1 MDLIIPSDYDR
12 SNLIIY
18 LLPPSATGL
27 SFPPPVGSNL
37 NAPSDMSTSVIPL
50 SIASKSAIAIVRSR
64 QRIFGF
70 LNFKDK
76 VRVDVDGFIKLDYDS
91 YSMNHIASVDP

>member
-1 MDLIIPSDYDR
+1 
-12 SNLIIY
+12 
-18 LLPPSATGL
+18 
-27 SFPPPVGSNL
+27 
-37 NAPSDMSTSVIPL
+37 MSTSVIPL
-50 SIASKSAIAIVRSR
+50 TIASKSAIAIVRSR

-76 VRVDVDGFIKLDYDS
+76 VRVDMDGFKLDYDS